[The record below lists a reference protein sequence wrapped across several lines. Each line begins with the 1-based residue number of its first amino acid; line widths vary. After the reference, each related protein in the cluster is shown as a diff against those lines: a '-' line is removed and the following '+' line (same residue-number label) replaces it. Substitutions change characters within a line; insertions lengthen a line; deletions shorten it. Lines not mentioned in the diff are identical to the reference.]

1 MKDKNLLE
9 DNNSQSLEELTNDAN
24 DIVELLE
31 KEEKLQ
37 NTIDS
42 YQKLIKLNNVIEKK
56 FRKNSKDINEKTK
69 KKIKK
74 KNNKK
79 KKKKNY

>member
-37 NTIDS
+37 NNIDS

-69 KKIKK
+69 KKIKDITNK
-74 KNNKK
+74 KNAK
-79 KKKKNY
+79 